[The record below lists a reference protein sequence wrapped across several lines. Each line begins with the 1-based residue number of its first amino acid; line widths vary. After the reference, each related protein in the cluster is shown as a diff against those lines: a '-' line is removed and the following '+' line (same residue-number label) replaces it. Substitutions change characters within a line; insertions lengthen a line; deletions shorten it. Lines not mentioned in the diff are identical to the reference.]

1 MSRLLESL
9 VETIDDLQ
17 GRAARTLNR
26 RVGCIMTTGSAR
38 DDRLAEKIMSV
49 RLGLQENWTSKEI
62 HEIERE
68 LQLEERSL
76 HDWLVMWS
84 VGLERVS

>member
-17 GRAARTLNR
+17 GRASRTLNR

-38 DDRLAEKIMSV
+38 DDRLAEKIMAV
-49 RLGLQENWTSKEI
+49 RLGLQANWSSKEI
-62 HEIERE
+62 HAIETE

>member
-9 VETIDDLQ
+9 VETIDELQ
-17 GRAARTLNR
+17 GLPARSLSR

-38 DDRLAEKIMSV
+38 DDRLAEKITSV
-49 RLGLQENWTSKEI
+49 RLGLRTEWTAKEV

-76 HDWLVMWS
+76 RDWLLMWS

>member
-17 GRAARTLNR
+17 GRASRTLNR

-38 DDRLAEKIMSV
+38 DERLAEKIMSV
-49 RLGLQENWTSKEI
+49 RLGLRTTWSSKEV
-62 HEIERE
+62 HELEVE
-68 LQLEERSL
+68 LQTEERSL
-76 HDWLVMWS
+76 HDWLVLWS

>member
-9 VETIDDLQ
+9 VETIDELQ
-17 GRAARTLNR
+17 ALPVRTLNR

-38 DDRLAEKIMSV
+38 DVRLAEKITGV
-49 RLGLQENWTSKEI
+49 RLGLKTDWSHGEI
-62 HEIERE
+62 RAIARE
-68 LQLEERSL
+68 LELEERSL

>member
-17 GRAARTLNR
+17 GRPARTLNR

-49 RLGLQENWTSKEI
+49 RLGLRANWTSKEV
-62 HEIERE
+62 HVLETE

>member
-9 VETIDDLQ
+9 VETIDELQ
-17 GRAARTLNR
+17 VLPVRTLNR

-38 DDRLAEKIMSV
+38 DDRLAEKIVAV
-49 RLGLQENWTSKEI
+49 RLGLRTEWKSKEV
-62 HEIERE
+62 HAIETE